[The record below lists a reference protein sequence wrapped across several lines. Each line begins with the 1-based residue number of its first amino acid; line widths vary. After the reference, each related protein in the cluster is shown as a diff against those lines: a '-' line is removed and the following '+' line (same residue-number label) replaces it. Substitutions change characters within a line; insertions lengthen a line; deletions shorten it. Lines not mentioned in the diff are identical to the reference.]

1 MGDCLPSASLRQ
13 DCLAAW
19 FPKQSGVMEY
29 IVAWH
34 QQHQAQRFLR
44 DSQKIR
50 FALRKS
56 FISNFEMASMM
67 LSCIGMRKIGFVSVH
82 AVVFVD
88 CAQVT
93 MDQAHELPDSDLA
106 LTWLIS
112 NYSKQS
118 DFEDISC
125 LSQIFSWKACCSSG
139 KARNGW
145 KW

>member
-1 MGDCLPSASLRQ
+1 MLPSHALTILDNHGRLPPFSFFEARL
-13 DCLAAW
+13 L
-19 FPKQSGVMEY
+19 SGVVPQTVGRHG
-29 IVAWH
+29 IHCRLASAASGTTVFVG
-34 QQHQAQRFLR
+34 Q
-44 DSQKIR
+44 SKIR

-67 LSCIGMRKIGFVSVH
+67 LSCIGMRKIYSSKIGFVSVH

-93 MDQAHELPDSDLA
+93 HELPDSDLA

-118 DFEDISC
+118 DFEDISR
-125 LSQIFSWKACCSSG
+125 K
-139 KARNGW
+139 
-145 KW
+145 